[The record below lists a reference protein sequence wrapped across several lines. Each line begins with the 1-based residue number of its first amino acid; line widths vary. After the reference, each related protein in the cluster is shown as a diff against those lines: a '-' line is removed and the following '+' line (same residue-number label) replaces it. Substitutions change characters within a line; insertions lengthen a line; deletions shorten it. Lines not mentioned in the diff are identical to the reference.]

1 MARMKFQLFGYVCDL
16 QMRTC
21 ALNCE
26 GGRGRGSGSLD
37 VVGGVLSVTFFL
49 FFKYKIKNEGNKE
62 TKKERTNGEYSVGV
76 TIPSSPTDRNGS
88 NQALL
93 VVSIVSCTLLY
104 GRWAHLVRIHI
115 AQNSNQ
121 VTRAPH
127 TIMSSVGYNDAFAN
141 VSLCCVL
148 TKTLI

>member
-1 MARMKFQLFGYVCDL
+1 MCGICRGGFGAWY
-16 QMRTC
+16 
-21 ALNCE
+21 CE
-26 GGRGRGSGSLD
+26 GGRGRVSRSLDLGSG
-37 VVGGVLSVTFFL
+37 GLSVFL
-49 FFKYKIKNEGNKE
+49 KKRKKEKNKE
-62 TKKERTNGEYSVGV
+62 ETNGEYSVGV
-76 TIPSSPTDRNGS
+76 TDLSSPTDRNGS

-127 TIMSSVGYNDAFAN
+127 TIRSSVGYNDAFAN

-148 TKTLI
+148 TKTLMQY